1 MLLSNSSKTGKM
13 KKIIYKYKAVVAGM
27 VLLVLAGC
35 NKLVDLKPINEI
47 SDADYWK
54 TADQYKLAAN
64 EFYTYLIT
72 FANVL
77 YDPAPGQPPSP
88 HSDIRSDLTASRSPF
103 SNGTNTLPATDAN
116 WDNGYT
122 RLRAINYLL
131 AKDSA
136 DVDNPQRSERLV
148 YVAEAKFF
156 RAYVYFDL
164 LQQFGGLPIVT
175 KPLSTGSAELQAP
188 RNSREEVV
196 DLIVKD
202 LEEAI
207 AILPL
212 ESAMV
217 AANKGRISKGAAQAF
232 LGRVTLY
239 EGTWQKFRNGDP
251 ARYNGLLDK
260 SIAASN
266 AVITSSQYSLFAP
279 PALGDSALKYLFILE
294 DEKSNPAGINKS
306 ANKEYILANRYSY
319 TQRQIRNNVTHTLIG
334 GGVSKKFA
342 DMYLC
347 QNGLPITK
355 TLMFKGYDSTRT
367 EYINRD
373 NRMRY
378 TMMIDSNYYW
388 DNENPG
394 ARTNWTSDAAD
405 IASSRGRHNAAGG
418 TGYQSQKWCTER
430 RLNDGEEGY
439 DWPVIRLA
447 EVYLNYAEAVFE
459 RNGSISDADLDK
471 SLNLVR
477 NRVNKNMPKLSNG
490 LIASTSGLD
499 MRTEIRRERT
509 IELFLEGFRI
519 DDLKRWKTAEIEMPM
534 NILGIKWKGTRWE
547 TRWRTTGGQSDGA
560 PYGYD
565 ANGFLI
571 FEGGRKWAEKNY
583 LLPIPTQQR
592 ALNPSLDQNPEW

>member
-1 MLLSNSSKTGKM
+1 M
-13 KKIIYKYKAVVAGM
+13 KKMTYKYIAVWAGAA
-27 VLLVLAGC
+27 LLVLAGC

-77 YDPAPGQPPSP
+77 YDPAPNTSTGSP
-88 HSDIRSDLTASRSPF
+88 HADIRSDLTASRSVF
-103 SNGTNTLPATDAN
+103 SNGTNTLTASDAN
-116 WDNGYT
+116 WDNGYA

-136 DVDNPQRSERLV
+136 DIDNPQRSERLL

-164 LQQFGGLPIVT
+164 LQQFGGVPIVT
-175 KPLSTGSAELQAP
+175 RPLSTGSAELQAP
-188 RNSREEVV
+188 RNSRDEVV

-202 LEEAI
+202 LEDAI
-207 AILPL
+207 AVLPL
-212 ESAMV
+212 ESAI
-217 AANKGRISKGAAQAF
+217 AATNKGRISKGAAQAF
-232 LGRVTLY
+232 FGRVTLY
-239 EGTWQKFRNGDP
+239 EGTWQKFRSGNS
-251 ARYNGLLDK
+251 ARYNGLFDK

-266 AVITSSQYSLFAP
+266 AVITSTQYQLFAP
-279 PALGDSALKYLFILE
+279 PELGDSAQKYMFILE
-294 DEKSNPAGINKS
+294 DEKSNPKGLGKS

-319 TQRQIRNNVTHTLIG
+319 TLRQIRNNVTHTLVG
-334 GGVSKKFA
+334 GGISKKFA

-347 QNGLPITK
+347 QDGLPIAK
-355 TLMFKGYDSTRT
+355 SLLFQGYERTRS
-367 EYINRD
+367 EYENRD
-373 NRMRY
+373 NRMRF

-394 ARTNWTSDAAD
+394 ARTNWTGDAAD
-405 IASSRGRHNAAGG
+405 IASSRGRHNAGGG
-418 TGYQSQKWCTER
+418 TGYQNQKWGTER
-430 RLNDGEEGY
+430 RLNDNEEGY

-447 EVYLNYAEAVFE
+447 EVYLNYAEAVYE
-459 RNGSISDADLDK
+459 RNEAISDADLDK

-477 NRVNKNMPKLSNG
+477 NRVNKNMPKLNNG
-490 LIASTSGLD
+490 LVSTNGLD

-509 IELFLEGFRI
+509 IELFLEGFRV
-519 DDLKRWKTAEIEMPM
+519 DDLKRWKTAETEMPM
-534 NILGIKWKGTRWE
+534 NILGVKWPGTPWE
-547 TRWRTTGGQSDGA
+547 TKKRWTGTNGASPYALDG
-560 PYGYD
+560 
-565 ANGFLI
+565 NGNLI
-571 FEGGRKWAEKNY
+571 FEGGRKWAQKNY

-592 ALNPSLDQNPEW
+592 LLNPNLDQNPDW

>member
-1 MLLSNSSKTGKM
+1 MA
-13 KKIIYKYKAVVAGM
+13 IVAGV
-27 VLLVLAGC
+27 VLLTVCGC

-47 SDADYWK
+47 SDVDYWK

-77 YDPAPGQPPSP
+77 YDPAPSTPPSP
-88 HSDIRSDLTASRSPF
+88 HADIRSDLTASRSPF
-103 SNGTNTLPATDAN
+103 SNGTNTLSTADDN
-116 WDNGYT
+116 WTNAYK
-122 RLRAINYLL
+122 RLRSINYLL

-136 DVDNPQRSERLV
+136 DIDNALRSERLL

-164 LQQFGGLPIVT
+164 LQQFGGVPIVT
-175 KPLSTGSAELQAP
+175 RPLDDKSPELQAP
-188 RNSREEVV
+188 RNSRDEVV
-196 DLIVKD
+196 DLVVKD

-212 ESAMV
+212 ESAIG
-217 AANKGRISKGAAQAF
+217 ASGKGRISKGAAQAF

-239 EGTWQKFRNGDP
+239 EGTWQKFRNGDA

-266 AVITSSQYSLFAP
+266 TVITSTQYSLFAP
-279 PALGDSALKYLFILE
+279 AILGDSAQKYMFILE

-319 TQRQIRNNVTHTLIG
+319 TQRQIRNNVTHTLLG
-334 GGVSKKFA
+334 GGLSKKFA

-347 QNGLPITK
+347 QDGLPVTK
-355 TLMFKGYDSTRT
+355 SPLFQGYGMTRS
-367 EYINRD
+367 EFQNRD

-394 ARTNWTSDAAD
+394 ARTTWTGDAAD
-405 IASSRGRHNAAGG
+405 IASSRGRHNAASG
-418 TGYQSQKWCTER
+418 TGYQNQKWATER
-430 RLNDGEEGY
+430 RLNDNEEGY

-447 EVYLNYAEAVFE
+447 EVYLNYAEAMFE
-459 RNGSISDADLDK
+459 RNGTISDADLDK

-477 NRVNKNMPKLSNG
+477 NRVNKSMVKLSNG
-490 LIASTSGLD
+490 FVSTNGLD
-499 MRTEIRRERT
+499 MRTELRRERT
-509 IELFLEGFRI
+509 IELYLEGFRV
-519 DDLKRWKTAEIEMPM
+519 DDLKRWKTAETEMPM
-534 NILGIKWKGTRWE
+534 NILGVKWTGTRWQ
-547 TRWRTTGGQSDGA
+547 TRWVVSGAA
-560 PYGYD
+560 PYAVD

-571 FEGGRKWAEKNY
+571 FESSRKWEQKNY

-592 ALNPSLDQNPEW
+592 TLNPNLDQNPDW

>member
-1 MLLSNSSKTGKM
+1 M
-13 KKIIYKYKAVVAGM
+13 KKITFQYIVVIAGM
-27 VLLVLAGC
+27 VSMGLAAC
-35 NKLVDLKPINEI
+35 NKLLDMKPINEI
-47 SDADYWK
+47 SNVDYWK

-77 YDPAPGQPPSP
+77 YDPAPSTPPSP
-88 HSDIRSDLTASRSPF
+88 HSDIRSDLTTSRSAF
-103 SNGTNTLPATDAN
+103 SNGSNTIPLSDDNWTNA
-116 WDNGYT
+116 YK
-122 RLRAINYLL
+122 RLRSINYLL

-136 DVDNPQRSERLV
+136 DIDNTLRSERLV

-164 LQQFGGLPIVT
+164 LQQFGGVPIVT
-175 KPLSTGSAELQAP
+175 RPLDDKSPELVAP

-207 AILPL
+207 AVLPL
-212 ESAMV
+212 ESAII

-232 LGRVTLY
+232 LGRVALY
-239 EGTWQKFRNGDP
+239 EGTWQKFRNGDA

-266 AVITSSQYSLFAP
+266 AVITSTQYSLFAP
-279 PALGDSALKYLFILE
+279 GILGDSAQKYMFILE

-319 TQRQIRNNVTHTLIG
+319 TQRQIRNNVTHTLLG
-334 GGVSKKFA
+334 GGISKKFA

-347 QNGLPITK
+347 QDGLPITK
-355 TLMFKGYDSTRT
+355 SPLFQGYDWTRS

-394 ARTNWTSDAAD
+394 ARTTWTGDAAD
-405 IASSRGRHNAAGG
+405 IASSRGLHNAGGG
-418 TGYQSQKWCTER
+418 TGYQSQKWATER
-430 RLNDGEEGY
+430 RLNDNEEGY

-477 NRVNKNMPKLSNG
+477 NRVNKTMPKLSNA
-490 LIASTSGLD
+490 LISTNSLD

-509 IELFLEGFRI
+509 IELYLEGFRV
-519 DDLKRWKTAEIEMPM
+519 DDLKRWKTAETEMPM
-534 NILGIKWKGTRWE
+534 NVLGIKWKGTRWE
-547 TRWRTTGGQSDGA
+547 TRWVVSGKS
-560 PYGYD
+560 PYPVD

-571 FEGGRKWAEKNY
+571 FEDSRKWANKNY
-583 LLPIPTQQR
+583 LLPIPAQQR
-592 ALNPSLDQNPEW
+592 TLNPNLDQNPDW